1 MGRRNDLGSG
11 METSAETTTGHQA
24 TRAES
29 TSTVVSPA
37 VPKESSDPGKNT
49 GKEFKELDPKE
60 LIGKSFEGKP
70 KHSASAK
77 NNEAMKA
84 EAEKEGGVVDVYK
97 KNYGYEA
104 RKGDKLTLEEKPY
117 SDLRKDKLETTETY
131 FDPKTGQKKT
141 EKKLSEKDFDYR
153 GGSYELPH
161 KARATEEALLETVPH
176 DKTKVVKVIL
186 GPNATGKYTAITEKL
201 GRGEAVV
208 PFDVIVKLIEVGVP
222 VYDPKTGEQV
232 VLDYYTAEG
241 ELNEKGIAKINP
253 KSVAV
258 ASYKKHLEKEETK
271 LKATKKSE
279 LDEAQ
284 ADLEKAVNDS
294 EKYTD
299 LNALLKT
306 VGAFG
311 LMVSEYENKYIEAE
325 KAKEYRTKI
334 TELIKNINEKLVK
347 LVDKK

>member
-1 MGRRNDLGSG
+1 MGRRDEVSG
-11 METSAETTTGHQA
+11 DTTSVETNSGRQA
-24 TRAES
+24 DS
-29 TSTVVSPA
+29 NTVVSPG
-37 VPKESSDPGKNT
+37 VPKEKSEPSKD

-334 TELIKNINEKLVK
+334 TELIKTINEKLVK